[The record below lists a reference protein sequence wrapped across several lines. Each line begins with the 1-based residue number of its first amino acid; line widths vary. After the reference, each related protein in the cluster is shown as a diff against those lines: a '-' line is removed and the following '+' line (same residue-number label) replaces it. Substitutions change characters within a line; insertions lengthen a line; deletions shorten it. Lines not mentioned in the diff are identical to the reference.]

1 MSRRTIGQL
10 RIHHAL
16 DAFVTH
22 EVLPGT
28 GVSADRFWMG
38 LSDIITHF
46 TPKILNALARR
57 RLLQQAVDHLLTAP
71 GFDPGDVG
79 AQIDLLRT
87 VGYLEREPE
96 SVSIATRDVDAEIA
110 RIAGPQLVVPVTNA
124 RYALNAA
131 NARWGSLYDAFYGTD
146 AEPYDMQ
153 GVPTAGYDT
162 QRGERVIRR
171 VRLLLDEIMPLTR
184 GSHADVARYRVEDGR
199 LTAALDDGAPP
210 AGLRRPAQ
218 FAGFQ
223 GPPDAPRVVL
233 LRNHGLHLEL
243 RFDPTSP
250 IGSRDRAG
258 ISDVIAESAISTI
271 MDCED
276 SVSAVDVEDKIQ
288 VYRNWLGLM
297 QGTLTA
303 SFRKGGRLLERRL
316 APDRHYTAPDG
327 TPLVLP
333 GRSLML
339 IRNVGHHMFTDA
351 IVDTGG
357 HPVPEGV
364 LDAAVTAAIALHDLR
379 GTSRTTNSRTG
390 SIYIV
395 KPKMHGPEEVALSD
409 ALFARVERVLGL
421 GPNTIKMGIMDEER
435 RTSAN
440 LAACIQAA
448 RERVVFINTGFLDR
462 TGDEIHYCMQAGPV
476 VRKAD
481 MRAEPWMAAYEQRN
495 VAIGLACGLKD
506 HAQIG
511 KGMWAM
517 PDRMADMMTQ
527 KIAHPRAGANTAW
540 VPSPTAA
547 TLHAL
552 HYHFVDVATVQA
564 RMENVP
570 PAAIK
575 GLMTLP
581 LADPAAWSAAER
593 RAELDNNLQGI
604 LGYVVR
610 WVDMGIGCSKVPDL
624 DDVGLME
631 DRATLRISSQ
641 HVANWLHHG
650 VVSQDEVRAS
660 MIRMAAI
667 VDGQNRDEPGYR
679 PLADNAGGPA
689 FRAASDLVFKGVTQ
703 PNGYTESTLHRWRR
717 VAKNGAAAANR
728 TVPEL
733 DRAVP

>member
-10 RIHHAL
+10 RIDHAL
-16 DAFVTH
+16 DDFVTQ

-28 GVSADRFWMG
+28 GVDATRFWTG
-38 LSDIITHF
+38 FSEIVATF

-57 RLLQQAVDHLLTAP
+57 RLMQQAVDQILTSP
-71 GFDPGDVG
+71 GHDPGDIG
-79 AQIDLLRT
+79 AQIKTLHD
-87 VGYLEREPE
+87 VGYIAKEPKAF
-96 SVSIATRDVDAEIA
+96 SITTTHVDDEIA

-131 NARWGSLYDAFYGTD
+131 NARWGSLYDALYGTD
-146 AEPYDMQ
+146 AEPYTGGCIPGAAFD
-153 GVPTAGYDT
+153 TA
-162 QRGERVIRR
+162 RGDLVIRR
-171 VRLLLDEIMPLTR
+171 VRLLLDEIMPLAR
-184 GSHADVARYRVEDGR
+184 GNHADVTRYHVTDGG
-199 LTAALDDGAPP
+199 LVADFGDGSAP
-210 AGLRRPAQ
+210 AGLRVPAQ
-218 FAGFQ
+218 FAGFS
-223 GPPDAPRVVL
+223 GPAHAPRVVL
-233 LRNHGLHLEL
+233 LRNNGLHIEL
-243 RFDPTSP
+243 CFDRSSA

-258 ISDVIAESAISTI
+258 VSDVIAESALSTI

-276 SVSAVDVEDKIQ
+276 SVAAVDVEDKIL

-327 TPLVLP
+327 TTLALP

-351 IVDTGG
+351 VLDQAD

-364 LDAAVTAAIALHDLR
+364 LDAAITAAIGLHDLR
-379 GTSRTTNSRTG
+379 GGSRTTNSRAG

-395 KPKMHGPEEVALSD
+395 KPKMHGPEEVALSN
-409 ALFARVERVLGL
+409 ALFARVERLL
-421 GPNTIKMGIMDEER
+421 DLAPNTIKMGIMDEER

-440 LAACIQAA
+440 LAACIHAA

-495 VAIGLACGLKD
+495 VAIGLACGLKGK
-506 HAQIG
+506 AQIG

-517 PDRMADMMTQ
+517 PDRMADMMAQ
-527 KIAHPRAGANTAW
+527 KSAHPRAGANTAW

-552 HYHFVDVATVQA
+552 HYHFTDVAAVQA
-564 RMENVP
+564 RLQTVP
-570 PAAIK
+570 PAPIEP
-575 GLMTLP
+575 LLTLP
-581 LADPAAWSAAER
+581 LARTPDWSAAEIR
-593 RAELDNNLQGI
+593 EELDNNIQGI

-624 DDVGLME
+624 HDVGLME

-641 HVANWLHHG
+641 HVANWLRHA
-650 VVSQDEVRAS
+650 VVSEDDVRAS
-660 MIRMAAI
+660 MARMSSI
-667 VDGQNRDEPGYR
+667 VDDQNRDEAGYR
-679 PLADNAGGPA
+679 PLSRNMTGPA
-689 FRAASDLVFKGVTQ
+689 FRAASDLVFKGAVQ
-703 PNGYTESTLHRWRR
+703 PNGYTEATLHRWRR
-717 VAKNGAAAANR
+717 AAKDAAPHTR
-728 TVPEL
+728 QTTPEL
-733 DRAVP
+733 DRASL